1 MTQPLSAQDHQ
12 DLDRLLAATGGVP
25 DPAPVQ
31 DLADE
36 AVAQVRTWLREARGH
51 KADFAATQLAAALK
65 EPGGLDFIVRFVDHV
80 VRPEDPAIA
89 ARALRELARQSPQFL
104 PAALKVVFGVGG
116 RISPLVPKVAVP
128 TARRVLREMVSHL
141 IVDARPQQL
150 GKAIERLRDERTH
163 LNINLLG
170 EAILGQ
176 GEADRRLEGIADLIR
191 RDDVDYVS
199 VKVSAATAPH
209 AAYAFD
215 EAVEE
220 VTERLLPLYRLARQK
235 RTFINLDMEEYHDLD
250 LTLNV
255 FIALLDREELR
266 DYSGGIVLQAYLP
279 DALAAMVRLQEWAA
293 RRVAAGGAPV
303 KVRVVKGANLPMERM
318 QSSLMGW
325 PLATVGSKQ
334 EADTN
339 YKRVLNYALTPE
351 HVANVRVGVAGHNLF
366 DVALALGVVRRRGL
380 SLEQP
385 AGRAEAGGTP
395 PEVEFEMLLGMAT
408 GQAEAV
414 KKDVGSLLL
423 YTPVVRPEE
432 FDVAISYLVRR
443 LEEGASHENFM
454 SAVFD
459 LDEDPDLFDREEAR
473 FRASLAGLDAA
484 VPTPSRTQDRS
495 AGADGDTP
503 APVDGF
509 ANTPDTDPA
518 LPGNRAWARR
528 ILDAVPGSTL
538 GEETV
543 AAHRI
548 ATAEQAHAAADA
560 AERAGAAWG
569 RLSGEERADALD
581 AVGRALHAERGRLLE
596 VAAAETGKTLDQ
608 GDPEVSEAVDFAHYY
623 ARLARGLDH
632 VEGAR
637 AVPVRLTLV
646 IPPWNFPVA
655 IPVGGVLAALGAGS
669 PVVFKPAPQS
679 ERTGA
684 VVWELIV
691 RGLRDSGLFEAGA
704 ALADVDPEDLVRLVT
719 LRSEDEE
726 AAGTALVTHPSVD
739 RLILT
744 GAHDTARLFKGMR
757 PDLHLLAE
765 TSGKNALIVT
775 PSADLDLATKDVV
788 ASAFGHAGQKCSASS
803 LVVLVGSVATSERF
817 RRQLLDAAAS
827 LHVAWPED
835 ARAQMGPVI
844 EEPGDKLRRGLTE
857 LGPGESWALEPKQL
871 DETGRLWSPGIREG
885 VRPGADAHLTEYF
898 GPVLAVM
905 TADTLDEAVE
915 IVNAVDYGLTSG
927 LHSLDP
933 DEIGRWLETVD
944 AGNLYVNR
952 GITGA
957 IVRRQP
963 FGGWKRSVV
972 GPTTKAGGPHYLH
985 GLVDWEDR
993 PTWITSPESSSHEV
1007 VDGQA
1012 GGVDPSWLRTA
1023 QKLDERAFSTV
1034 FGPDTDISALEAERN
1049 VLRHRPTPVLVR
1061 WDSGP
1066 AEHLLRVVSAGLRAG
1081 APLTVSLSPDAAGGP
1096 AAQTAGAP
1104 EAAHAGE
1111 TPLSPA
1117 AVRGQVEELRRT
1129 VQGGGPADAGP
1140 AGPRRRAR
1148 LDVVVEDAEHFH
1160 ARARQLAAV
1169 APSAPEGGD
1178 ARVRLI
1184 SDWAGDPEGARA
1196 ALLALHQAVAGTP
1209 DLAVY
1214 SGPVVSAGEV
1224 ELLPF
1229 LHEQAVSI
1237 TAHRFGTPD
1246 HLTEGVL

>member
-1 MTQPLSAQDHQ
+1 MTAMFSAQDHD
-12 DLDRLLAATGGVP
+12 DLDRVLGVTGGIP
-25 DPAPVQ
+25 DPA
-31 DLADE
+31 DLHALADD
-36 AVAQVRTWLREARGH
+36 AVAQVRRWLAESRDHE
-51 KADFAATQLAAALK
+51 ADFAARQLAGALK

-89 ARALRELARQSPQFL
+89 ARALRELAGRAPGFL
-104 PAALKVVFGVGG
+104 PPALRAVLGVGG
-116 RISPLVPKVAVP
+116 RAAPLVPRIAVP
-128 TARRVLREMVSHL
+128 TARRVLRHMVSHL
-141 IVDARPQQL
+141 IVDARDRQL
-150 GKAIERLRDERTH
+150 GNAIAALRDEHTR

-176 GEADRRLEGIADLIR
+176 GEADRRLEGIAALIR

-209 AAYAFD
+209 APYAFD
-215 EAVEE
+215 EAVAD
-220 VTERLLPLYRLARQK
+220 VTERLTPLFELARD
-235 RTFINLDMEEYHDLD
+235 RDTFINLDMEEYRDLD

-255 FIALLDREELR
+255 FTALLEQPGLR
-266 DYSGGIVLQAYLP
+266 DYEAGIVLQAYLP

-318 QSSLMGW
+318 QASLTGW

-351 HVANVRVGVAGHNLF
+351 HLAHVRIGVAGHNLF
-366 DVALALGVVRRRGL
+366 DVALAHRLIERRGL
-380 SLEQP
+380 DP
-385 AGRAEAGGTP
+385 AA
-395 PEVEFEMLLGMAT
+395 VEFEMLLGMAT
-408 GQAEAV
+408 GQAAAV
-414 KKDVGSLLL
+414 RADVGALLL

-443 LEEGASHENFM
+443 LEEGASPENFM

-459 LDEDPDLFDREEAR
+459 LDADADLFAREEER
-473 FRASLAGLDAA
+473 FRASLRHLDAA
-484 VPTPSRTQDRS
+484 VPRPNRIQDRS
-495 AGADGDTP
+495 RGEDGPTP

-518 LPGNRAWARR
+518 LPGNREWARR
-528 ILDAVPGSTL
+528 ILAAVPGSDL
-538 GEETV
+538 GTDTV
-543 AAHRI
+543 RAHRATTADDARAAI
-548 ATAEQAHAAADA
+548 AATAYP
-560 AERAGAAWG
+560 GARWG
-569 RLSGEERADALD
+569 ALTGHERADALD
-581 AVGRALHAERGRLLE
+581 AVGRALHAGRARLLE

-623 ARLARGLDH
+623 ARLARGLDA

-684 VVWELIV
+684 VAWELIV
-691 RGLRDSGLFEAGA
+691 AGLRDSGLFDDGGPLAGH
-704 ALADVDPEDLVRLVT
+704 DPADLVRLVT
-719 LRSEDEE
+719 LADEDEAE
-726 AAGTALVTHPSVD
+726 VGAALVTDPAVE

-744 GAHDTARLFKGMR
+744 GSWDTARLFKGMR

-765 TSGKNALIVT
+765 TSGKNAVIVT

-788 ASAFGHAGQKCSASS
+788 QSAFGHAGQKCSASS
-803 LVVLVGSVATSERF
+803 LVVLVGSVGTSERF
-817 RRQLLDAAAS
+817 HRQLLDAASS
-827 LHVAWPED
+827 LHVAHPAD
-835 ARAQMGPVI
+835 PRAEMGPVI
-844 EEPGDKLRRGLTE
+844 EAPGEKLRRGLTE
-857 LGPGESWALEPKQL
+857 LGPGERWALRPRQL
-871 DETGRLWSPGIREG
+871 DETGRLWSPGIRSG

-898 GPVLAVM
+898 GPVLSVM
-905 TADTLDEAVE
+905 TAETLQEAIG

-927 LHSLDP
+927 LHSLDRE
-933 DEIGRWLETVD
+933 EIDVWLRGVR

-985 GLVDWEDR
+985 GLVDWEDA
-993 PTWITSPESSSHEV
+993 PTW
-1007 VDGQA
+1007 A
-1012 GGVDPSWLRTA
+1012 GGEGRPGSEADGPGASWLETA
-1023 QKLDERAFSTV
+1023 RALDTHAWTTV
-1034 FGPDTDISALEAERN
+1034 FGVATDVSALEAERN
-1049 VLRHRPTPVLVR
+1049 VLRHVPTPVLVR
-1061 WDSGP
+1061 RHSGP
-1066 AEHLLRVVSAGLRAG
+1066 ADHLLRIVSAGLRAG
-1081 APLTVSLSPDAAGGP
+1081 APMTVSLRPTPTAEGPDADG
-1096 AAQTAGAP
+1096 
-1104 EAAHAGE
+1104 
-1111 TPLSPA
+1111 LSA
-1117 AVRGQVEELRRT
+1117 EAVRGRVEELVRSART
-1129 VQGGGPADAGP
+1129 EGAGTAAP
-1140 AGPRRRAR
+1140 V
-1148 LDVVVEDAEHFH
+1148 DVVVEDDAAFH
-1160 ARARQLAAV
+1160 DRARRLALIPPAT
-1169 APSAPEGGD
+1169 EGGGD
-1178 ARVRLI
+1178 ARIRLVA
-1184 SDWAGDPEGARA
+1184 DWTGDREAAEAARSALHA
-1196 ALLALHQAVAGTP
+1196 ALGDTP
-1209 DLAVY
+1209 DVAVY
-1214 SGPVVSAGEV
+1214 AGPVVSAGEV

-1229 LHEQAVSI
+1229 LHEQAVSV